1 MAITKLLR
9 IKETRG
15 ASKSSHLK
23 NNIFYICNPE
33 KTSGGC
39 WIGGNAGT
47 TPEIIYKTMIMNKN
61 YWGKEN
67 GTQAFHYVLSFP
79 PDLNIDEA
87 ATYKITEE
95 FCKELLGD
103 SFYYCIAVH
112 NDKDHMHA
120 HVTFDSVSK
129 LDGYKFHSPKG
140 DWEKRIQPITDRI
153 CEKYEIP
160 TLSYEKE
167 DAKGMDY
174 GSWEDGK
181 RKKERTKTE
190 NNNGRNSKQK
200 KEKHTRRQS
209 RKEES
214 KNQDGFSKSDDQEN
228 NTYKSSEDPS
238 HQYRN
243 EEADSMKFSWYDII
257 RDDIDEA
264 VESSDSYEEFLE
276 YLKSLHYETRD
287 RKYLS
292 LKPFGKERFVRSMR
306 LGEEYSKDSIKQ
318 RIAGKKKG
326 MEFRRYGNYEKLK
339 EIIREYYQKNGFP
352 TSYQKKFYYRFVC
365 TVNVRHPVFYENW
378 KYKKDVLDL
387 YRYNMQLNYMFRN
400 NIRSKEDAEKK
411 KQDLKD
417 SLRKILSEKRKLQ
430 KTIGPESNYYRMR
443 KLMSLQEE
451 IKKYPEGSRDDL
463 LEQAREL
470 IGKITLSETL
480 DEALERYNSINTL
493 LDNFEIARKKR
504 VDELKIVDGIVGTSI
519 PDYDY
524 RKYKQDRDNH
534 QDDDSSGRRVT
545 INKKLFADNILK
557 EGFRVFRIPGAKEY
571 VAVPIKNTLRLT
583 EITMSAYIYT
593 EKEYE
598 ILNLSGD
605 VMRKTTGKD
614 LMKHF
619 DDRTQKQKKNKS
631 FK

>member
-15 ASKSSHLK
+15 ASKSTHLK
-23 NNIFYICNPE
+23 NNIFYICNSE

-47 TPEIIYKTMIMNKN
+47 TPEIIYNTMMMNKN

-79 PDLNIDEA
+79 PDLNIDQA

-140 DWEKRIQPITDRI
+140 DWEKRIQPITDCI
-153 CEKYEIP
+153 CKKYEIP

-167 DAKGMDY
+167 DAKGVDY
-174 GSWEDGK
+174 GSWEDCK
-181 RKKERTKTE
+181 KKKERTKTE
-190 NNNGRNSKQK
+190 KSKGRNTEQK
-200 KEKHTRRQS
+200 KEKHTERQS

-214 KNQDGFSKSDDQEN
+214 KNQDGFSKSDAQEN
-228 NTYKSSEDPS
+228 ENYKREVDSSD
-238 HQYRN
+238 HYRN
-243 EEADSMKFSWYDII
+243 EEADSMNFSWYDII

-264 VESSDSYEEFLE
+264 IESSDSYEEFLE
-276 YLKSLHYETRD
+276 YLKLLHYETRD
-287 RKYLS
+287 RKHLS
-292 LKPFGKERFVRSMR
+292 LKPFGKERFVRSIR

-318 RIAGKKKG
+318 RIAGKKEG

-339 EIIREYYQKNGFP
+339 KIIREYFQKNGFLTP
-352 TSYQKKFYYRFVC
+352 FQKKFYYRFIC

-378 KYKKDVLDL
+378 KYKKDVLEL
-387 YRYNMQLNYMFRN
+387 YRYNQQLNYMFRN

-411 KQDLKD
+411 QKDLKD
-417 SLRKILSEKRKLQ
+417 GLRKILSEKRKLQ
-430 KTIGPESNYYRMR
+430 KTIGPDSNYYRMR
-443 KLMSLQEE
+443 KLLFLQEE
-451 IKKYPEGSRDDL
+451 MKKYPEGSREDL
-463 LEQAREL
+463 MEQAREM
-470 IGKITLSETL
+470 IGKITLSVTL

-493 LDNFEIARKKR
+493 LDNFENTKKKTI
-504 VDELKIVDGIVGTSI
+504 DELKIVDGIVGTTI

-524 RKYKQDRDNH
+524 RKYKLDRDNH
-534 QDDDSSGRRVT
+534 IDDCPSGFRVT
-545 INKKLFADNILK
+545 INRKLFAESIVK
-557 EGFRVFRIPGAKEY
+557 KGFRIFRIPGTKEY
-571 VAVPIKNTLRLT
+571 VSVPMKNTLKLS
-583 EITMSAYIYT
+583 EITMSVYIYP

-598 ILNLSGD
+598 ILNSSGD
-605 VMRKTTGKD
+605 AIRKTTGKD

-619 DDRTQKQKKNKS
+619 DNRTRKRMKKGV
-631 FK
+631 

>member
-47 TPEIIYKTMIMNKN
+47 TPEIIYKTMMINKN

-79 PDLNIDEA
+79 ADLNIDEA
-87 ATYKITEE
+87 ATFKITEE
-95 FCKELLGD
+95 FCEELLGD

-153 CEKYEIP
+153 CKKYEIP
-160 TLSYEKE
+160 TLSYEKD

-174 GSWEDGK
+174 GAWEDGK
-181 RKKERTKTE
+181 KKKEGTKTE
-190 NNNGRNSKQK
+190 KNKDRNSEQK
-200 KEKHTRRQS
+200 KEKHTRKQS
-209 RKEES
+209 RKENS
-214 KNQDGFSKSDDQEN
+214 KKQDGFSKSDEQEN
-228 NTYKSSEDPS
+228 ETYKSWEDPS

-243 EEADSMKFSWYDII
+243 EESDSMKFSWYDII

-326 MEFRRYGNYEKLK
+326 MEFRRYGNYKKLK
-339 EIIREYYQKNGFP
+339 EIIRDYYQKNGFLTP
-352 TSYQKKFYYRFVC
+352 FQKKFYYRFVC

-378 KYKKDVLDL
+378 KYKKDVLEL
-387 YRYNMQLNYMFRN
+387 HRYNQQLNYMFRN

-411 KQDLKD
+411 QKDLKD
-417 SLRKILSEKRKLQ
+417 GLRKILSEKKKLQ
-430 KTIGPESNYYRMR
+430 KTISPDSNYYQMR
-443 KLMSLQEE
+443 RLLSLQEE
-451 IKKYPEGSRDDL
+451 MKKYPEASRDDL
-463 LEQAREL
+463 MEQAREI

-480 DEALERYNSINTL
+480 DEALERYNSINAL
-493 LDNFEIARKKR
+493 IESFEIAKKKIA
-504 VDELKIVDGIVGTSI
+504 DDLKIVDGIVGTSI

-524 RKYKQDRDNH
+524 RKYKKDRENH
-534 QDDDSSGRRVT
+534 QDDNPSGRRVT
-545 INKKLFADNILK
+545 INQKQFAENIMK
-557 EGFRVFRIPGAKEY
+557 NGFRVFKIPRTKEY
-571 VAVPIKNTLRLT
+571 VAVPMKNTLRLS
-583 EITMSAYIYT
+583 EITMSAFIYS
-593 EKEYE
+593 ENEYE
-598 ILNLSGD
+598 ILNSSGA
-605 VMRKTTGKD
+605 VIRKTTGKD
-614 LMKHF
+614 LTKRF
-619 DDRTQKQKKNKS
+619 DDRTQRSRKKQE
-631 FK
+631 FE

>member
-47 TPEIIYKTMIMNKN
+47 TPEIIYKTMMMNKN
-61 YWGKEN
+61 YWRKEN

-87 ATYKITEE
+87 AIYKITEE

-129 LDGYKFHSPKG
+129 VDGYKFHSPKG
-140 DWEKRIQPITDRI
+140 DWEKRIQPITDCI
-153 CEKYEIP
+153 CAKYKIP

-190 NNNGRNSKQK
+190 KNKGRNSEQK
-200 KEKHTRRQS
+200 KENHTRKQT
-209 RKEES
+209 RKEKS
-214 KNQDGFSKSDDQEN
+214 KNQDGFSKSDEQEN
-228 NTYKSSEDPS
+228 ETYKSWEDPS
-238 HQYRN
+238 DQYRY
-243 EEADSMKFSWYDII
+243 EEADYMKFSWYDII

-264 VESSDSYEEFLE
+264 VESSDSYEEFLK
-276 YLKSLHYETRD
+276 YLNSMHYETRD

-292 LKPFGKERFVRSMR
+292 LKPFGKDRFVRSMR

-318 RIAGKKKG
+318 RISGKKEG

-339 EIIREYYQKNGFP
+339 EIIRDYYQKNGFLTP
-352 TSYQKKFYYRFVC
+352 FQKKFYYRFVC
-365 TVNVRHPVFYENW
+365 TVNVRHPIFYENW
-378 KYKKDVLDL
+378 KYKKDVLEL
-387 YRYNMQLNYMFRN
+387 YQYNQQLNYMFRN

-411 KQDLKD
+411 QKDLKD
-417 SLRKILSEKRKLQ
+417 GLRKILSEKKKLH
-430 KTIGPESNYYRMR
+430 KTIGPDSNYYRMR
-443 KLMSLQEE
+443 KLLSLQEE
-451 IKKYPEGSRDDL
+451 MKKYPEGSRADL
-463 LEQAREL
+463 MEQARKL

-480 DEALERYNSINTL
+480 DEALERYNSINAL
-493 LDNFEIARKKR
+493 QERFEIAKKKI
-504 VDELKIVDGIVGTSI
+504 VNELKLVNGIVGTDI

-524 RKYKQDRDNH
+524 KKYQQDRESHLCN
-534 QDDDSSGRRVT
+534 SLSGYRVT
-545 INKKLFADNILK
+545 INQKLFAENIVQN
-557 EGFRVFRIPGAKEY
+557 GFRIFRIPGTKEY
-571 VAVPIKNTLRLT
+571 VAVPMKNAMKLS
-583 EITMSAYIYT
+583 EITMSAYIYP

-605 VMRKTTGKD
+605 TIRKSLGKK
-614 LMKHF
+614 LIKHF
-619 DDRTQKQKKNKS
+619 DNQTKKCRKIWE
-631 FK
+631 FG